1 VDAATLGGGSTG
13 GAHRLTDD
21 ESAEQMLAE
30 PARCVPDPDAVSG
43 ANGYGTDGL
52 LDSGLR
58 VGDWLGHRRSV
69 RKWIVNPD
77 TPTMTPSDIKLR
89 PAADGDAE
97 AVTLLVGAAY
107 EHYIERIG
115 RKPMPMTLDYGEE
128 IRQKAVTVAEEGE
141 KVVGVLVLDTTD
153 EGFLI
158 YNVAVHPTQRGTG
171 VGRALLEFA
180 EAEARRAGF
189 DSVYLF
195 THEKMTENQE
205 LYARIGYVE
214 YDRRQIE
221 DLHVVFMRKQLA

>member
-1 VDAATLGGGSTG
+1 M
-13 GAHRLTDD
+13 R
-21 ESAEQMLAE
+21 
-30 PARCVPDPDAVSG
+30 PPD
-43 ANGYGTDGL
+43 
-52 LDSGLR
+52 
-58 VGDWLGHRRSV
+58 
-69 RKWIVNPD
+69 IE
-77 TPTMTPSDIKLR
+77 LR
-89 PAADGDAE
+89 PAADSDAE
-97 AVTLLVGAAY
+97 TVALLVDAAY

-115 RKPMPMTLDYGEE
+115 RKPMPMTLDYGDK
-128 IRQKAVTVAEEGE
+128 IRQKAVTVAEDGK

-158 YNVAVHPTQRGTG
+158 YNVAVHPTRRGTG

-214 YDRRQIE
+214 YDRRQVE
-221 DLHVVFMRKQLA
+221 DLHIVFMRKRLA